1 MMLFK
6 VLVISVLC
14 ALAVAFPT
22 EATTDDPLDLLS
34 EELLNLPAN
43 IEDLLDSI
51 TNIIKTVRKLPP
63 PIEKVI
69 KIQKADTDS
78 DPTMD
83 FNPTSDFLSPTEG
96 YHKNT
101 QIAEVATEAPTA
113 APADPAEQSQSEVPE
128 ASADENS
135 DPENEPEPEGE
146 QVSSADEANEVTE
159 TQQEPEAE
167 EPQDQPSSP
176 PENPQEPPQEEDSPQ
191 DSSPPVNDHKPH
203 NWSRFGPYGPFGP
216 FKKFHPP
223 SFDFGRL
230 RQFFNRRWVAAN

>member
-101 QIAEVATEAPTA
+101 QIA
-113 APADPAEQSQSEVPE
+113 
-128 ASADENS
+128 
-135 DPENEPEPEGE
+135 
-146 QVSSADEANEVTE
+146 VSS
-159 TQQEPEAE
+159 PEAE
-167 EPQDQPSSP
+167 TVPSSFL
-176 PENPQEPPQEEDSPQ
+176 EEDSETSDPNLTFSGTL
-191 DSSPPVNDHKPH
+191 DPPT
-203 NWSRFGPYGPFGP
+203 
-216 FKKFHPP
+216 
-223 SFDFGRL
+223 
-230 RQFFNRRWVAAN
+230 Q